1 MGDILE
7 IKKDEVFSA
16 DLLLLYAENESNE
29 STDLVFVDTMNL
41 DGETNLKP
49 KKVVDARINNLSKLA
64 ELSGQVTFDK
74 PSEDLVN
81 WQGTYESEKEIKAGS
96 LDNLLLR
103 GCTLKNTKRAFGVVM
118 YVGKQAKIMK
128 LSLIH
133 I

>member
-64 ELSGQVTFDK
+64 ELSG
-74 PSEDLVN
+74 
-81 WQGTYESEKEIKAGS
+81 
-96 LDNLLLR
+96 
-103 GCTLKNTKRAFGVVM
+103 
-118 YVGKQAKIMK
+118 
-128 LSLIH
+128 
-133 I
+133 